1 MDALFPDKP
10 EEISNMK
17 KQKPIWAIL
26 FAVLLIGWTVYVM
39 LDVFVI
45 QRTFQDNATEMN
57 LSMFT

>member
-1 MDALFPDKP
+1 
-10 EEISNMK
+10 MK

-45 QRTFQDNATEMN
+45 QRK
-57 LSMFT
+57 